1 VANEIVYRELVGCTK
16 QVLITNRQPAGEVTI
31 EAPTITAK
39 DYFTIAN
46 DDSTGLLCFQHGTT
60 AGNIVT
66 MVAPVADITNPSYSD
81 QDGIQMLTLP
91 YVAIPTSAGNDE
103 VVLTF
108 A

>member
-1 VANEIVYRELVGCTK
+1 
-16 QVLITNRQPAGEVTI
+16 
-31 EAPTITAK
+31 
-39 DYFTIAN
+39 
-46 DDSTGLLCFQHGTT
+46 
-60 AGNIVT
+60 